1 MKPIRDY
8 EVVVEIKMTESHERI
23 IKSYDKEDEGTIT
36 IECVQLPARMYILQ
50 TLLSDNTWFELAR
63 DVDIITLKNQM
74 TFSSSLFPL
83 D

>member
-23 IKSYDKEDEGTIT
+23 IKSYDKEDEGIIT

-63 DVDIITLKNQM
+63 DVDIIKLKNLM